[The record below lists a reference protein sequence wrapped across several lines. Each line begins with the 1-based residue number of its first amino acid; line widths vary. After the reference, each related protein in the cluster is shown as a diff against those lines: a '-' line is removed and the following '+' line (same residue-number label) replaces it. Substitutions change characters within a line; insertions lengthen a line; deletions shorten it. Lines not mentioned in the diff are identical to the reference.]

1 MVMTDAR
8 PNTRSTRWTWIAAI
22 WCAGALFDASQAI
35 LIMHAMD
42 GRGSW
47 LIPFAIVFASWLP
60 WVLATPLIIELARR
74 WPIGRGTVF
83 KAVIAHLAAFAVIS
97 TVAEAWAAML
107 RVVFNPW
114 HHNPP
119 PVFVNT
125 WYSTLIDQSLTFVIA
140 YALILTVTYVVDSRE
155 KMERQMTET
164 TRLNAELSRAQLA
177 ALRSQMDPHFM
188 FNTLNSIVGLV
199 RDQRND
205 AAVGMIVG
213 LSEFLRRASENSHR
227 AQVTLTEEVEYLQ
240 RYIDIQK
247 VRFGDRL
254 RVSLDIPAEL
264 GNAQV
269 PNLLLQP
276 LVENAI
282 KHGVSKRVAGGEIH
296 VAGARRDETLR
307 LTVYNDGPWVR
318 EDVEATHGGVGLG
331 NLRTRLQILH
341 GDRSELL
348 LRPVDTG
355 GVEVVVTLPFLET

>member
-22 WCAGALFDASQAI
+22 WCACALFDASQAI

-155 KMERQMTET
+155 KMERQLIET
-164 TRLNAELSRAQLA
+164 ARLNAELSRASSLHCGVRWIRISCSTPSI
-177 ALRSQMDPHFM
+177 RS
-188 FNTLNSIVGLV
+188 LV
-199 RDQRND
+199 
-205 AAVGMIVG
+205 
-213 LSEFLRRASENSHR
+213 SC
-227 AQVTLTEEVEYLQ
+227 
-240 RYIDIQK
+240 
-247 VRFGDRL
+247 
-254 RVSLDIPAEL
+254 
-264 GNAQV
+264 
-269 PNLLLQP
+269 
-276 LVENAI
+276 
-282 KHGVSKRVAGGEIH
+282 
-296 VAGARRDETLR
+296 ETS
-307 LTVYNDGPWVR
+307 
-318 EDVEATHGGVGLG
+318 ATM
-331 NLRTRLQILH
+331 R
-341 GDRSELL
+341 RSE
-348 LRPVDTG
+348 
-355 GVEVVVTLPFLET
+355 